1 MKNDHAAQVE
11 NLNSAAERKLD
22 LMKQDMTMEKKKAIE
37 ELSVNHTTEVKTIKG
52 EQETLITRLNN
63 QFD

>member
-1 MKNDHAAQVE
+1 
-11 NLNSAAERKLD
+11 
-22 LMKQDMTMEKKKAIE
+22 MEKKKAIE
-37 ELSVNHTTEVKTIKG
+37 ELSVNHITEVKTIKG